1 MGKALAAK
9 NDNVR
14 ADPYPKKKLTKRDTS
29 GADKEN
35 IDAKPIKQPKTSR
48 AAAEIQKQYG
58 DFLDIELEE
67 VLGEVPCY
75 DDASTVR
82 RKLNK
87 LRTDKGNIPGTKKK
101 WTQAS
106 MARLMQELE
115 ERDGAVEYKK
125 NSVGP
130 SARTLGTFLKKS
142 GKMGG
147 GDSPSYYWGY
157 VLCEKLRMW
166 EGGKKTKTRE
176 EKEME

>member
-9 NDNVR
+9 NDNSR
-14 ADPYPKKKLTKRDTS
+14 ADPYPKKKPTKHDSS

-35 IDAKPIKQPKTSR
+35 NDAKPKKQPKLSK
-48 AAAEIQKQYG
+48 AAAEIQKKYD
-58 DFLDIELEE
+58 DFRDIELEE

-87 LRTDKGNIPGTKKK
+87 LLTDKGNIPGTKKK

-106 MARLMQELE
+106 MATVMQELE

-125 NSVGP
+125 NSFGP
-130 SARTLGTFLKKS
+130 SARTLGTFLKES

-166 EGGKKTKTRE
+166 DGGRKTKTRE
-176 EKEME
+176 ENETE